1 MRFLLALILLAP
13 AFAQQ
18 PPAQANPPA
27 KPEEKAAEA
36 PTKTETKAEEKPAD
50 KSAESPA
57 PSTESWING
66 SVDFGYRWLT
76 DVKGNF
82 QQYRSVVNLGEGP
95 KLFGVD
101 LTIQDP
107 KKRLFDRI
115 DARAYGWGG
124 DPYSTAHLDM
134 RKAKVYDLN
143 FDYRNIAYFNAIPS
157 FANPS
162 APLGFNE
169 QTFDLHRKTINATL
183 DFNPGGHILPYLAF
197 ERNSGYGNGVET
209 WVNESS
215 NEYPVPTLFRDSTD
229 NYRGGLRLEYNRF
242 HFTVEQG
249 GTTYKNDDQAF
260 DRTYQGGDRT
270 TPLFG
275 QTLYLTG
282 LNQAYGIRGTSYYTK
297 ALGTV
302 HVTRD
307 MDFYGQFLYSD
318 PKSNVTFN
326 EIAAGNFSQINS
338 LLFYSNQLTVG
349 TGAANQ
355 PHTTAN
361 VGYELRLFHNHLR
374 FMASWLTDNYHDD
387 ASPFIVQAMAGFNTS
402 PGSTPTTNLTTAFT
416 YGQKVNYDQSQYD
429 VIYDLGSKIT
439 LRGGVRWVTGDAT
452 VLAGQLSQTGNL
464 VSGKLDRTVGLG
476 GLTYRPSQKMTV
488 NLDYEGSSSDH
499 IYFRTSLNEYS
510 KGRAR
515 AKYQFNSALGLQ
527 ARFTVLDNQNPDPS
541 IRYSFRSRDN
551 AITLFWTPKSSK
563 FVSLM
568 GEYDRSTLQSSIS
581 YLGLFLS
588 PQTSSYRDNAHSA
601 TAALNVSIPGAVP
614 AKLTVGG
621 SLFISNGSRS
631 TQYYQPLARLSLP
644 VGKHV
649 YWNTDWQY
657 YGYGEQAYMFEAFRT
672 HVFQTGLRLTK

>member
-18 PPAQANPPA
+18 SPAQANPPA

-36 PTKTETKAEEKPAD
+36 TAQTETKAEKPAD
-50 KSAESPA
+50 KPAESPA
-57 PSTESWING
+57 PSTESWIDG

-76 DVKGNF
+76 NVNGNF
-82 QQYRSVVNLGEGP
+82 QQYRSIVNLGEGP

-107 KKRLFDRI
+107 KRRLFDRL

-124 DPYSTAHLDM
+124 DPYSTAHVNM
-134 RKAKVYDLN
+134 RKAKIYDLN
-143 FDYRNIAYFNAIPS
+143 FDYRNIAYFNAVPS

-183 DFNPGGHILPYLAF
+183 DFNPGGHILPYLAY
-197 ERNSGYGNGVET
+197 ERNSGYGNGIET
-209 WVNESS
+209 WVNEST
-215 NEYPVPTLFRDSTD
+215 NEYPVPTVFRDSTD

-242 HFTVEQG
+242 HVTVEQG
-249 GTTYKNDDQAF
+249 GTTFKDDDQAF

-297 ALGTV
+297 AIGTL
-302 HVTRD
+302 HVTSN

-318 PKSNVTFN
+318 PKTDVNFN
-326 EIAAGNFSQINS
+326 ELAAGNFSQINS
-338 LLFYSNQLTVG
+338 LLFYSNQLTIG

-361 VGYELRLFHNHLR
+361 LGYEIRLFKNHLR
-374 FMASWLTDNYHDD
+374 LMYSWITDRYTDN
-387 ASPFIVQAMAGFNTS
+387 ASPFVTQTFGN
-402 PGSTPTTNLTTAFT
+402 GSATPPATIATALN
-416 YGQKVNYDQSQYD
+416 YGQKVNYDQQQWD
-429 VIYDLGSKIT
+429 VLYDLGSKIT
-439 LRGGVRWVTGDAT
+439 LRGGIRWVTGDAT
-452 VLAGQLSQTGNL
+452 VLAGSLSQTGNL
-464 VSGKLDRTVGLG
+464 VSGKLDRTIGLG
-476 GLTYRPSQKMTV
+476 GLTYRPNQKFTA
-488 NLDYEGSSSDH
+488 NLDYEGSSSDN

-541 IRYSFRSRDN
+541 IRYSLRARDN

-568 GEYDRSTLQSSIS
+568 GEYDRSTVQSSIS

-588 PQTSSYRDNAHSA
+588 QQTSSYRDNSHSA
-601 TAALNVSIPGAVP
+601 TAALNLTLPGVVP

-621 SLFISNGSRS
+621 SLFVSNGSRS
-631 TQYYQPLARLSLP
+631 TQYYQPLVKLSLP
-644 VGKHV
+644 IGKHV

-672 HVFQTGLRLTK
+672 HVFETGLRLTK

>member
-18 PPAQANPPA
+18 SPAQANPPA

-36 PTKTETKAEEKPAD
+36 TAQTETKAEKPAD
-50 KSAESPA
+50 KPAESPA
-57 PSTESWING
+57 PSTESWIDG

-76 DVKGNF
+76 NVNGNF
-82 QQYRSVVNLGEGP
+82 QQYRSIVNLGEGP

-107 KKRLFDRI
+107 KRRLFDRL

-124 DPYSTAHLDM
+124 DPYSTAHVNM
-134 RKAKVYDLN
+134 RKAKIYDLN
-143 FDYRNIAYFNAIPS
+143 FDYRNIAYFNAVPS

-183 DFNPGGHILPYLAF
+183 DFNPGGHILPYLAY
-197 ERNSGYGNGVET
+197 ERNSGYGNGIET
-209 WVNESS
+209 WVNEST
-215 NEYPVPTLFRDSTD
+215 NEYPVPTVFRDSTD

-242 HFTVEQG
+242 HVTVEQG
-249 GTTYKNDDQAF
+249 GTTFKDDDQAF

-297 ALGTV
+297 AIGTL
-302 HVTRD
+302 HVTSN

-318 PKSNVTFN
+318 PKTDVNFN
-326 EIAAGNFSQINS
+326 ELAAGNFSQINS
-338 LLFYSNQLTVG
+338 LLFYSNQLTIG

-361 VGYELRLFHNHLR
+361 LGYEIRLFKNHLR
-374 FMASWLTDNYHDD
+374 LMYSWITDRYTDN
-387 ASPFIVQAMAGFNTS
+387 ASPFVTQTFGN
-402 PGSTPTTNLTTAFT
+402 GSATPPATIATALN
-416 YGQKVNYDQSQYD
+416 YGQKVNYDQQQWD
-429 VIYDLGSKIT
+429 VLYDLGSKIT
-439 LRGGVRWVTGDAT
+439 LRGGIRWVSGDAT
-452 VLAGQLSQTGNL
+452 VLAGSLSQTGNL
-464 VSGKLDRTVGLG
+464 VSGKLDRTIGLG
-476 GLTYRPSQKMTV
+476 GLTYRPNQKFTA
-488 NLDYEGSSSDH
+488 NLDYEGSSSDN

-541 IRYSFRSRDN
+541 IRYSLRARDN

-568 GEYDRSTLQSSIS
+568 GEYDRSTVQSSIS

-588 PQTSSYRDNAHSA
+588 QQTSSYRDNSHSA
-601 TAALNVSIPGAVP
+601 TAALNLTLPGVVP

-621 SLFISNGSRS
+621 SLFVSNGSRS
-631 TQYYQPLARLSLP
+631 TQYYQPLVKLSLP
-644 VGKHV
+644 IGKHV

-672 HVFQTGLRLTK
+672 HVFETGLRLTK

>member
-18 PPAQANPPA
+18 SPAQANPPA

-36 PTKTETKAEEKPAD
+36 TAQTETKAEKPAD
-50 KSAESPA
+50 KPADKPAESPA
-57 PSTESWING
+57 PSTESWIDG

-76 DVKGNF
+76 NVNGNF
-82 QQYRSVVNLGEGP
+82 QQYRSIVNLGEGP

-107 KKRLFDRI
+107 KRRLFDRL

-124 DPYSTAHLDM
+124 DPYSTAHVNM
-134 RKAKVYDLN
+134 RRAKIYDLN
-143 FDYRNIAYFNAIPS
+143 FDYRNIAYFNAVPS

-183 DFNPGGHILPYLAF
+183 DFNPGGHILPYLAY
-197 ERNSGYGNGVET
+197 ERNSGYGNGIET
-209 WVNESS
+209 WVNEST
-215 NEYPVPTLFRDSTD
+215 NEYPVPTVFRDSTD

-242 HFTVEQG
+242 HVTVEQG
-249 GTTYKNDDQAF
+249 GTTFKDDDQAF

-297 ALGTV
+297 AIGTL
-302 HVTRD
+302 HVTSN

-318 PKSNVTFN
+318 PKTDVNFN
-326 EIAAGNFSQINS
+326 ELAAGNFSQINS
-338 LLFYSNQLTVG
+338 LLFYSNQLTIG

-361 VGYELRLFHNHLR
+361 LGYEIRLFKNHLR
-374 FMASWLTDNYHDD
+374 LMYSWITDRYTDN
-387 ASPFIVQAMAGFNTS
+387 ASPFVTQTFGNGSATS
-402 PGSTPTTNLTTAFT
+402 PATIATALN
-416 YGQKVNYDQSQYD
+416 YGQKVNYDQQQWD
-429 VIYDLGSKIT
+429 VLYDLGSKIT
-439 LRGGVRWVTGDAT
+439 LRGGVRVVTGDAT
-452 VLAGQLSQTGNL
+452 VLAGSLSQTGNL
-464 VSGKLDRTVGLG
+464 VSGKLDRTIGLG
-476 GLTYRPSQKMTV
+476 GLTYRPNQKFTA
-488 NLDYEGSSSDH
+488 NLDYEGSSSDN

-541 IRYSFRSRDN
+541 IRYSLRARDN

-568 GEYDRSTLQSSIS
+568 GEYDRSTVQSSIS

-588 PQTSSYRDNAHSA
+588 QQTSSYRDNSHSA
-601 TAALNVSIPGAVP
+601 TAALNLTLPGVVP

-621 SLFISNGSRS
+621 SLFVSNGSRS
-631 TQYYQPLARLSLP
+631 TQYYQPLVKLSLP
-644 VGKHV
+644 IGKHV

-672 HVFQTGLRLTK
+672 HVFETGLRLTK